1 MAIKFT
7 SVKCPECGAT
17 LPIEEGREQIFC
29 SYCGSKIIMTNEN
42 EYIYRKVDE
51 AEIKQAETDRIIQM
65 KKMEIIEKKRE
76 EAARTKRIK
85 VKWTIVLGI
94 LAVIFIGVGY
104 IGTNYGFIMPGLICC
119 IIMMYMWMMND
130 NKDEELEFGDKI
142 KVPSGI
148 VGYENKNYA
157 TIEAMFKSSGFT
169 NVKTIPLND
178 LTVGLLKKPGMV
190 ESITINGQSVTTG
203 GRKFLPS
210 AIVIISYHSHR

>member
-1 MAIKFT
+1 MLYYYD
-7 SVKCPECGAT
+7 V
-17 LPIEEGREQIFC
+17 
-29 SYCGSKIIMTNEN
+29 Y
-42 EYIYRKVDE
+42 VD
-51 AEIKQAETDRIIQM
+51 
-65 KKMEIIEKKRE
+65 
-76 EAARTKRIK
+76 
-85 VKWTIVLGI
+85 
-94 LAVIFIGVGY
+94 
-104 IGTNYGFIMPGLICC
+104 
-119 IIMMYMWMMND
+119 D

-148 VGYENKNYA
+148 AGYENKNYA

-178 LTVGLLKKPGMV
+178 LTMGLLKKPGTV

>member
-104 IGTNYGFIMPGLICC
+104 KEQIM
-119 IIMMYMWMMND
+119 
-130 NKDEELEFGDKI
+130 
-142 KVPSGI
+142 
-148 VGYENKNYA
+148 
-157 TIEAMFKSSGFT
+157 
-169 NVKTIPLND
+169 D
-178 LTVGLLKKPGMV
+178 LSCRV
-190 ESITINGQSVTTG
+190 
-203 GRKFLPS
+203 
-210 AIVIISYHSHR
+210 

>member
-104 IGTNYGFIMPGLICC
+104 IGTIYHAGFNML
-119 IIMMYMWMMND
+119 YYYD
-130 NKDEELEFGDKI
+130 VYVDDE
-142 KVPSGI
+142 
-148 VGYENKNYA
+148 
-157 TIEAMFKSSGFT
+157 
-169 NVKTIPLND
+169 
-178 LTVGLLKKPGMV
+178 
-190 ESITINGQSVTTG
+190 
-203 GRKFLPS
+203 
-210 AIVIISYHSHR
+210 